1 MITVELTQTQI
12 DHLTEGAEQ
21 FGRCSI
27 ILESTDGD
35 AIFVVVSKTARRG
48 RPRKPAGESAA
59 GAAGGKT
66 LSQVFAAVEEEEKAG
81 AAK

>member
-21 FGRCSI
+21 FGRCSM
-27 ILESTDGD
+27 ILESAEGG
-35 AIFVVVSKTARRG
+35 AVFVVVSKTARRG
-48 RPRKPAGESAA
+48 RPRKPAA
-59 GAAGGKT
+59 GNGKT
-66 LSQVFAAVEEEEKAG
+66 LSQVFAEEEAG